1 MEEDFLIKEGQY
13 WFKNNGEAIAII
25 RNIENKKI
33 SFEGVSEKFCLFD
46 AQNIIEKYANIEK
59 EIFIA
64 LNDGSG
70 IGISKNKDG
79 EISLQKQTHD
89 LSKKEKYSDR
99 GEVLENL
106 FWLKENFYPYF
117 NGLKNIEYKVTGE
130 VEKIGNYTVS
140 MKFKNPQK
148 ENTPDIFSINENDK
162 RNCYFNNLKDYN
174 IKELT
179 YGETYIMSQNFEDN
193 TFLGKYTKAMTEEFI
208 TFINVGI
215 NCEVIKNEKD
225 FENFIESFNIVSRDG
240 EKIEKIEVDSGYKNG
255 IKFSEALPEV
265 RVEMNNGSF
274 VYNKN
279 NKSTIATKL
288 YSEDSLEKIFEIFKN
303 TKKFSKAEILEV
315 QAGREFLSKNLKK
328 SEAFIYKTVDLKKE
342 NVDFIQK
349 NIELRPIVAIDR
361 SNNLLMAFEKGKMDN
376 KIIEKYKT
384 KYNDKN
390 IVKIEGTK
398 IISSSNEKK
407 ASEKRS
413 I

>member
-1 MEEDFLIKEGQY
+1 MKEDFLIKEGQY

-79 EISLQKQTHD
+79 EISLEKQIHD
-89 LSKKEKYSDR
+89 LSKKDNYFNR
-99 GEVLENL
+99 GEVLETL
-106 FWLKENFYPYF
+106 FWMRNNFYPSF
-117 NGLKNIEYKVTGE
+117 EGMKNIEYKISS
-130 VEKIGNYTVS
+130 KIPNVDNYTVT
-140 MKFKNPQK
+140 MKFQNPTK
-148 ENTPDIFSINENDK
+148 ENIPETFLIEEDGK
-162 RNCYFNNLKDYN
+162 TRCYFNNLKDHN
-174 IKELT
+174 INRLT
-179 YGETYIMSQNFEDN
+179 YGENYIFSQKFDNN
-193 TFLGKYTKAMTEEFI
+193 TFLGAYTKAIADEFVNYI
-208 TFINVGI
+208 GEGI
-215 NCEVIKNEKD
+215 DCNILKDEKD

-240 EKIEKIEVDSGYKNG
+240 EKIEKIKVDSGYKNG

-328 SEAFIYKTVDLKKE
+328 SEAFIYKTVDLKIE
-342 NVDFIQK
+342 NINFIQK
-349 NIELRPIVAIDR
+349 NIELRPIVAIDKN
-361 SNNLLMAFEKGKMDN
+361 NNLLVAFEEGKMDN

-390 IVKIEGTK
+390 VVKIEGTK
-398 IISSSNEKK
+398 IINSSNKK
-407 ASEKRS
+407 KESKKRS